1 MGGDNLDSTD
11 QGTTHPTGREG
22 GDDAIPEKL
31 GKYELR
37 GEIGRGACGVVYK
50 GFDPFVERD
59 VAIKISLGDD
69 DSAHGSRNFFAE
81 ARAAGMLQHPHIV
94 ALYDAGVEDELSYIV
109 MEYIDGETLL
119 PMCRKKGTR
128 APLDQV
134 VDIIYKCA
142 RALEFSHSKG
152 VLHRDI
158 KPSNVMLTRDGVAK
172 IMDFSIAEINATP
185 RSGGGVIGSPLYMS
199 PEQVKQE
206 PLGPTSDLYSLGA
219 VMFQLLTGQPPFE
232 HREIQALFNAIR
244 NDPAPQVS
252 DLRDGVPESI
262 VDVVARLLSKFPE
275 ERFQTGGELAATL
288 SRLYDK
294 LRQTG
299 RQISKRENRDSLR
312 RLHFFD
318 GFADEEIDEILN
330 ASSISTYAQGETII
344 TEGEIDNAFYLIA
357 LGSAEVRKGRQAIH
371 RLQRGDCFG
380 EIGFLTRAKRT
391 ASVVALEQV
400 LALKVNAA
408 LMDQVSR
415 DCQLKFYKVF
425 TETLIYRLSITSAKL
440 SAAGG

>member
-142 RALEFSHSKG
+142 RAHL
-152 VLHRDI
+152 
-158 KPSNVMLTRDGVAK
+158 
-172 IMDFSIAEINATP
+172 
-185 RSGGGVIGSPLYMS
+185 
-199 PEQVKQE
+199 
-206 PLGPTSDLYSLGA
+206 
-219 VMFQLLTGQPPFE
+219 
-232 HREIQALFNAIR
+232 
-244 NDPAPQVS
+244 
-252 DLRDGVPESI
+252 
-262 VDVVARLLSKFPE
+262 
-275 ERFQTGGELAATL
+275 
-288 SRLYDK
+288 
-294 LRQTG
+294 
-299 RQISKRENRDSLR
+299 
-312 RLHFFD
+312 
-318 GFADEEIDEILN
+318 
-330 ASSISTYAQGETII
+330 
-344 TEGEIDNAFYLIA
+344 
-357 LGSAEVRKGRQAIH
+357 
-371 RLQRGDCFG
+371 
-380 EIGFLTRAKRT
+380 
-391 ASVVALEQV
+391 
-400 LALKVNAA
+400 
-408 LMDQVSR
+408 
-415 DCQLKFYKVF
+415 
-425 TETLIYRLSITSAKL
+425 
-440 SAAGG
+440 